1 MLCSQ
6 MISDVNTTT
15 NTDDILRD
23 ASQKNI
29 PDKSK
34 PFIKICGDTS
44 EIFSLGYGPL
54 CQSCCPFPSRFPALS
69 HFACLLC

>member
-23 ASQKNI
+23 ACQKNI

-34 PFIKICGDTS
+34 PF
-44 EIFSLGYGPL
+44 F
-54 CQSCCPFPSRFPALS
+54 
-69 HFACLLC
+69 